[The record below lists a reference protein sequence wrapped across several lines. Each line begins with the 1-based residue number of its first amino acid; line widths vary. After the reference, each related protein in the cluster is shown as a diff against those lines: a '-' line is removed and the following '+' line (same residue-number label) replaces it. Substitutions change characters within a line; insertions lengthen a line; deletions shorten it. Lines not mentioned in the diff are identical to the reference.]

1 MFLQMGKLLLL
12 ILHKSGVGWADTAA
26 RQASKR
32 RATFMLSVVLV
43 AGRYYTAMNR

>member
-1 MFLQMGKLLLL
+1 MGKLLLL

-43 AGRYYTAMNR
+43 LVAGRNYTAMNR